1 MDRFARL
8 FVVFSL
14 FYLLLGG
21 ALGTW
26 MVHVPD
32 QRGSYRW
39 PHLHV
44 MILGFVV
51 MMIFGVAYHVLPR
64 FSGNVLWSQKL
75 GWAHFAC
82 AQIGLLGMVGSW
94 VMHAR
99 AYFAEGSAWVTV
111 LTASSD
117 LEYLGMWLFVVN
129 ISMSLRH
136 HPKPAWLPPAPAAVG
151 QPQGVAR

>member
-1 MDRFARL
+1 MDRFARW
-8 FVVFSL
+8 FVISAL
-14 FYLLLGG
+14 GYLLIGG

-32 QRGSYRW
+32 TRGSYRW
-39 PHLHV
+39 PHLHLMV
-44 MILGFVV
+44 LGFVV

-75 GWAHFAC
+75 GWVHFVA
-82 AQIGLLGMVGSW
+82 AQLGLLGMIGSW
-94 VMHAR
+94 VMHAQS
-99 AYFAEGSAWVTV
+99 AFAEGSAWVTV

-129 ISMSLRH
+129 IAMSLRH
-136 HPKPAWLPPAPAAVG
+136 KPKPAWLPPAPAAVG

>member
-14 FYLLLGG
+14 GYLLVGG

-26 MVHVPD
+26 MVHAPD
-32 QRGSYRW
+32 IRGFYRW
-39 PHLHV
+39 THLHLMV
-44 MILGFVV
+44 LGFVV
-51 MMIFGVAYHVLPR
+51 MMIFGVAYHVIPR

-75 GWAHFAC
+75 GWIHFVC
-82 AQIGLLGMVGSW
+82 AQLGLWGMAGGW
-94 VMHAR
+94 IMHAR
-99 AYFAEGSAWVTV
+99 TGLAADSPWATV
-111 LTASSD
+111 LAASSD
-117 LEYLGMWLFVVN
+117 VQYLGMWLFVVN
-129 ISMSLRH
+129 IAMSLRH